1 MILTGSVWC
10 QCFPS
15 GIPLWPQ
22 WCTELTPCFYFILFS
37 CDKSTTV
44 DWWSWKCTF
53 SFLFILVLL
62 NQCLFNSCY
71 SLCAF
76 CLASQ
81 LNKAKWRTCGAEVK
95 MELGCML
102 VMMGEFSL
110 MGETVEDFHQSN
122 NGRQPPKMM
131 SPSIKIFHCGQFDG
145 HHPTCVTSDAPAQS
159 GLCIKTVSSIQNHT
173 VRPVSVN

>member
-1 MILTGSVWC
+1 MIPTGSVWC

-102 VMMGEFSL
+102 VMMGDSFLWWVRQVKISIRAT
-110 MGETVEDFHQSN
+110 MGDN
-122 NGRQPPKMM
+122 PPKWCHQ
-131 SPSIKIFHCGQFDG
+131 PLRYF
-145 HHPTCVTSDAPAQS
+145 
-159 GLCIKTVSSIQNHT
+159 TVANLTAITQ
-173 VRPVSVN
+173 PVSPLTLPHSQDSALRQSVASRITLLDLYL